1 MKNIIP
7 FSLLSIPF
15 FLTLIVISNVP
26 TSSAA
31 DNFTRCL
38 VEPHFVGIT
47 TAEIVY
53 YPTNISYTSIFQSS
67 IQNLRFSSPST
78 PRPLAIVTP
87 IDEAQ
92 IQIFLGCARDFAVQV
107 RIRGNGHDM
116 EGLSYRS
123 PVPFLLI
130 DLTNFRDITVDVAN
144 RTAWVQAGVTVSEL
158 YYRIAEKSST
168 LGFPGSTWPSVGIGG
183 FLSGGG
189 YGTLMRKYGLGC
201 DNVIDIRFMD
211 KNGNIFTDKQSIGD
225 DVFWA
230 VRGGI
235 ASNFGIVLAWQIK
248 LVPVPVTVTVFNVK
262 RTLEQNAT
270 DLVHKYQTFAP
281 DTDRNLFIRARITPE
296 NMNAIDGSQKTVA
309 VYFQALYLG
318 RASGVL
324 KIMQNTFRELDLVK
338 RDCLEMSWAK
348 SALWFAG
355 DVGFPKGDSLE
366 QLLNRDLAPKLYVK
380 AKSDFVQ
387 EPISKNG
394 LKQIWKRLMEIEQGA
409 TSLVM
414 TPYGG
419 KMSTL
424 SEGATPFPHRIGNL
438 YMIFQGIYW
447 NKSTPVETQNGRLAW
462 LRRLSNDLTPYV
474 SSNPRRSYVNYNDL
488 DLGVG
493 NSTYAEASIWG
504 TRYFNNNFKRLVQLK
519 NTMDAEN
526 FYLHE
531 QSVPPFALTT

>member
-1 MKNIIP
+1 MKIVVLS
-7 FSLLSIPF
+7 SLLSIVF
-15 FLTLIVISNVP
+15 FLGMIIVSNVP

-31 DNFTRCL
+31 DNFTQCL

-53 YPTNISYTSIFQSS
+53 YPTNSSYTSIFQSS
-67 IQNLRFSSPST
+67 IQNLRFLSPST
-78 PRPLAIVTP
+78 PGPLAIVTP
-87 IDEAQ
+87 VDEAQ
-92 IQIFLGCARDFAVQV
+92 LQVVLGCARDFAVQV

-130 DLTNFRDITVDVAN
+130 DLTNFRDITIDVAN

-158 YYRIAEKSST
+158 YYRIAEISSA

-189 YGTLMRKYGLGC
+189 YGTLMRKYGLGA

-211 KNGNIFTDKQSIGD
+211 KNGNIFTDKQSIGA

-235 ASNFGIVLAWQIK
+235 ASNYGIVLAWQIK
-248 LVPVPVTVTVFNVK
+248 LVPVPATVTVFNVR

-270 DLVHKYQTFAP
+270 NLVHKYQTFAP
-281 DTDRNLFIRARITPE
+281 DTDRNLFLRARITPE
-296 NMNAIDGSQKTVA
+296 NINADGSQKTVA

-324 KIMQNTFRELDLVK
+324 KIVQNNFPELGLVK
-338 RDCLEMSWAK
+338 QDCLEMSWAK

-355 DVGFPKGDSLE
+355 DVGFPKGESLE
-366 QLLNRDLAPKLYVK
+366 QLLNRDLAPKLYIK
-380 AKSDFVQ
+380 AKSDYVQ
-387 EPISKNG
+387 EPISKSG
-394 LKQIWKRLMEIEQGA
+394 LQQIWKRLLEIEQGA
-409 TSLVM
+409 TNLIM

-419 KMSTL
+419 KMSTF

-438 YMIFQGIYW
+438 YMLFQAVYW
-447 NKSTPVETQNGRLAW
+447 NGSTPLETQNSRLAW
-462 LRRLSNDLTPYV
+462 LRSLSNDLTPYV

-493 NSTYAEASIWG
+493 NSTYAEASTWG

-519 NTMDAEN
+519 NRMDAEN

-531 QSVPPFALTT
+531 QSIPPFALT